1 MPSKLILDPAEPG
14 MAEVLKGMK
23 PGQSITLSEVEVT
36 VDSNS
41 PELFEATVD
50 SISMEGG
57 KEEEDESTTDEETV
71 SKDEIPPASNS
82 ASGGFD
88 MGGRP

>member
-14 MAEVLKGMK
+14 MAEVLKGLK
-23 PGQSITLSEVEVT
+23 PGQSITLDEVEVT
-36 VDSNS
+36 VDTNS
-41 PELFEATVD
+41 PELFEATVS

-57 KEEEDESTTDEETV
+57 TEKDEEAADEEAV